1 MTSVTSRADDGG
13 LVELHARPPF
23 RQYLVQIWQRRDYA
37 LRVGGREFRS
47 KNMNNALGLL
57 WFLLNPALSMVV
69 YYIFFGLIL
78 GTDRGVENF
87 IAFLAVGVLTYQY
100 LQRTLTSASRTVSA
114 NVGIIRAIRF
124 PRAILPLSDV
134 WAQTLSHLPVVV
146 VIYAVAILTGEVPS
160 LRWVLLMVLVV
171 PMAVF
176 ALGAGLVLARL
187 TTVFR
192 DLQSFLPFMF
202 RLVFYASGVLFSVE
216 AFVQDPLHRA
226 LFALNPFYDFVTVS
240 RWILLDIPVSHY
252 SVAGLVLWTL
262 FVLPIGSFV
271 FWRGE
276 PYGRA

>member
-1 MTSVTSRADDGG
+1 MTPTAALPETTD

-23 RQYLVQIWQRRDYA
+23 REYLAQIWQRRDYA
-37 LRVGGREFRS
+37 LRVGHREFRS

-57 WFLLNPALSMVV
+57 WFLLNPALSMLV

-100 LQRTLTSASRTVSA
+100 LQRTVTSASRTVSA

-134 WAQTLSHLPVVV
+134 WGQTLAHFPVVI
-146 VIYAVAILTGEVPS
+146 VIYAVAIITGEVPT
-160 LRWVLLMVLVV
+160 LKWILLFALII
-171 PMAVF
+171 PMAAF
-176 ALGAGLVLARL
+176 SLGAGLVLARM

-192 DLQSFLPFMF
+192 DLQSFLPFAF
-202 RLVFYASGVLFSVE
+202 RLIFYASGVLFSVE
-216 AFVQDPLHRA
+216 AFVQEPLYRA
-226 LFALNPFYDFVTVS
+226 LFALNPFYDFVVVS
-240 RWILLDIPVSHY
+240 RWVLLDIPVSHY
-252 SVAGLVLWTL
+252 SVLGLVLWT
-262 FVLPIGSFV
+262 VCALPVGAVV